1 MRWSAKPR
9 NNTNPVHIIL
19 LDSPFMPLLDARF
32 RGHDGGETVSPFQH

>member
-32 RGHDGGETVSPFQH
+32 RGHECAREGATSAR